1 MPKRPFLTDWKK
13 SLASLLGDAQRFL
26 RDHCELARLE
36 ANETA
41 RALTGVVV
49 LLVTGACLFLL
60 AIPLVTV
67 GFSLLLAEVTQI
79 SIGGWLVLFAIAYAV
94 LGAWAVVTG
103 VRRWRHDVRFF
114 EETREALHDDG
125 VWLADLFGQAPSS
138 HPASEPGST
147 KTADETTEAVSD

>member
-1 MPKRPFLTDWKK
+1 MPMRPLLADWKK
-13 SLASLLGDAQRFL
+13 SLASLVKDAQQFL
-26 RDHCELARLE
+26 RSHCDLARLE

-60 AIPLVTV
+60 AVPLGTV

-79 SIGGWLVLFAIAYAV
+79 SIGVWLVLFAIAYAV

-103 VRRWRHDVRFF
+103 IRRWRHDVRFF

-125 VWLADLFGQAPSS
+125 VWFADWIGEPSDS
-138 HPASEPGST
+138 PNETGSSGST
-147 KTADETTEAVSD
+147 DTSAGVSRG

>member
-1 MPKRPFLTDWKK
+1 MPKRPLLTDWKK

-26 RDHCELARLE
+26 RSHCDLARLE

-60 AIPLVTV
+60 AVPLVTV

-79 SIGGWLVLFAIAYAV
+79 SIGVWLVLFAIAYAV
-94 LGAWAVVTG
+94 LGAWAVVTA
-103 VRRWRHDVRFF
+103 VRRWRHDVHFL

-125 VWLADLFGQAPSS
+125 VWLADLLGRVPSS
-138 HPASEPGST
+138 HPVSEPGPT
-147 KTADETTEAVSD
+147 KTVDEPTGAVSD